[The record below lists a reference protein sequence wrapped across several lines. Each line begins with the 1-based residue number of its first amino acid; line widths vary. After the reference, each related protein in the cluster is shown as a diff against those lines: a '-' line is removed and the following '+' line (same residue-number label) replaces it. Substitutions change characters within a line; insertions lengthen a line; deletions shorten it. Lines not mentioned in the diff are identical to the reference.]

1 MSASHSASRRRHLVL
16 STSLFL
22 VLGFHV
28 GVWAVQVGSL
38 SAALRLDPG
47 ELGVALSGAAAG
59 GILTLFLGGRIAD
72 RFGRRAVLLIGF
84 GVTGLAFAG
93 LALARTFPEVVAAVV
108 VYGLAVSFVDL
119 GANTV
124 GADFE
129 DAYATQALTGLQA
142 GFSLGALLGAL
153 SSALLLAAGVDYR
166 LVYLALGL
174 VFAVTA
180 LVCARVDLPER
191 RSVEATSPEGRPLP
205 SRRFAPG
212 VLFAAVL
219 LLVCF
224 FGDGA
229 LEGFLA
235 VFLRQAQGSGV
246 LLSGVGIAGFHL
258 ASFLGRTISSRVL
271 GRLPPH
277 VVITGSGVVAALGMT
292 AALLAPV
299 AWVSIAGMLVVG
311 FAISPV
317 VPGALSL
324 AARAAPDRA
333 GRAVAFTTAVGY
345 TSFLVSPLAVGA
357 VATATDLRVGLGVV
371 VLTALGIAL
380 LGTRWP
386 QAHRVRRP
394 DRPTG

>member
-1 MSASHSASRRRHLVL
+1 LSASPSASRRRHLVL

-180 LVCARVDLPER
+180 LVCARVDLPAR
-191 RSVEATSPEGRPLP
+191 RPVEETRSEGRPLP

-277 VVITGSGVVAALGMT
+277 VVIIGSGVVAALGMT

-311 FAISPV
+311 SAISPV
-317 VPGALSL
+317 VPAALSL
-324 AARAAPDRA
+324 AARSAPERA

-371 VLTALGIAL
+371 VLTALAIAL

-386 QAHRVRRP
+386 QADRVRRP
-394 DRPTG
+394 DRPAG